1 MTGKHVVLTGA
12 NSGLGA
18 AAAVSL
24 LEAGAKLTVVIR
36 NPENIDAMQAH
47 FSRAA
52 GRTAD
57 YVELA
62 DLSLLSD
69 VNELCDRLL
78 AEDRPIDVL
87 INNAGALFNEFA
99 TTTEGIERSVALLL
113 LSPAGAFITGQTI
126 YVDGGRT
133 LV

>member
-1 MTGKHVVLTGA
+1 M
-12 NSGLGA
+12 
-18 AAAVSL
+18 
-24 LEAGAKLTVVIR
+24 
-36 NPENIDAMQAH
+36 
-47 FSRAA
+47 
-52 GRTAD
+52 
-57 YVELA
+57 ELA

-99 TTTEGIERSVALLL
+99 VTSEGIEQSVALLL
-113 LSPAGAFITGQTI
+113 LSPWRMTERLLPLLEHHDSPARVINVSLAVCIRSDLIVITSSCPK
-126 YVDGGRT
+126 